1 MTPGR
6 AVLLLIIAGTAVR
19 LWLAA
24 STGLG
29 YDESYMVGNAR
40 QLALGYVDHP
50 PLHVWLAGIAM
61 RLFGTEAPW
70 AVRLPFVLLFAGST
84 WLMFQLAGRMFG
96 MAAGV
101 WAALTLTLAP
111 VFSVSFG
118 TFVLPDGPAVFFLLA
133 AALFL
138 ARILFHKPVPGAP
151 ALWWIAVGV
160 LAGLAMLS
168 KFNAALFPLA
178 VFVWLLTN
186 DRRQLATPGPWLAA
200 VAALLVVSPALIW
213 NAQHGWIGISF
224 QAQRVAAS
232 GLHLDLFAQQ
242 VGGELLYLTPW
253 LAVPLIISLLRA
265 LGRGPAEERGW
276 LLALAALGP
285 IVLFTVTTLWSRG
298 LPHWTM
304 PGWLFAIPLFGRDA
318 AALAAERPRFA
329 RGYMGVVAAVFV
341 VLFAAFA
348 VQATRGGLI
357 PASVTAANAGLDPT
371 ADLVDWTALK
381 PALAGYDVIAAPD
394 WMVAGKASYA
404 AGPGPATVCLCDQ
417 PLQFYFRSDWSE
429 VVFRDA
435 IVVVPAGRAGEWA
448 RLAPYFDTLTPLPP
462 VTITRAGRPLLVLEL
477 RLGKSLHF
485 PEK

>member
-6 AVLLLIIAGTAVR
+6 AVLLLILAGTAVR

-40 QLALGYVDHP
+40 DLALGYVDHP

-101 WAALTLTLAP
+101 WAAVTLTLAP

-133 AALFL
+133 SALFL
-138 ARILFHKPVPGAP
+138 ARILFHKPAP
-151 ALWWIAVGV
+151 DAPVWWWIAVGI

-168 KFNAALFPLA
+168 KFNAAFFPPA

-200 VAALLVVSPALIW
+200 AAALVVLSPALIW
-213 NAQHGWIGISF
+213 NAQHDWIGIAF
-224 QAQRVAAS
+224 QAHRVRVS
-232 GLHLDLFAQQ
+232 GLRLDLFAQQ
-242 VGGELLYLTPW
+242 VGGELFYLTPW
-253 LAVPLIISLLRA
+253 LAIPLAISLVRA
-265 LGRGPAEERGW
+265 LRRGRGEGRGW
-276 LLALAALGP
+276 LMALAALGP
-285 IVLFTVTTLWSRG
+285 IALFTATTLWSRG

-318 AALAAERPRFA
+318 AALAAERPKFA
-329 RGYMGVVAAVFV
+329 RGYMGAVAAVFA
-341 VLFAAFA
+341 VLFVAFGI
-348 VQATRGGLI
+348 QATRGGLI
-357 PASVTAANAGLDPT
+357 PASVTATSAGLDPT
-371 ADLVDWTALK
+371 ADLVDWTELK

-404 AGPGPATVCLCDQ
+404 AGPGVTAVCLCDQ
-417 PLQFYFRSDWSE
+417 PLQFAFRTGAATTGG
-429 VVFRDA
+429 RDA
-435 IVVVPAGRAGEWA
+435 VVVVPAHEDAQWS
-448 RLAPYFDTLTPLPP
+448 RLAAYFDSLTPLPP
-462 VTITRAGRPLLVLEL
+462 VTITRAGRSLLVLEL

-485 PEK
+485 PAK